1 MLFTSLTARL
11 SRASAAVLMLAL
23 MAPVASAESV
33 FYRYVDKN
41 GVPVINSRIPPEYAQ
56 KGYEVVTASG
66 RVVRVVKPAPTDA
79 EKENLKSKAELE
91 KWDAELRRRYSSV
104 KEIKLAKKRKLES
117 IDGSIQILKGNI
129 GGIDTRIHQKRMEAA
144 NLERAGRSVGEGL
157 LKQLDE
163 LKHKREV
170 TVARIEKREVERQAL
185 IDKFDQD
192 IERFGV
198 ISSGR
203 RGN

>member
-1 MLFTSLTARL
+1 MLLTTLTTKL
-11 SRASAAVLMLAL
+11 SRASIAVLAL
-23 MAPVASAESV
+23 MTAAVSAEVV
-33 FYRYVDKN
+33 FYRYIDKD
-41 GVPVINSRIPPEYAQ
+41 GVPVISSKIPPEYAQ
-56 KGYEVVTASG
+56 KGYEVVTPSG

-79 EKENLKSKAELE
+79 EKENLRSKAELA

-104 KEIKLAKKRKLES
+104 KEIKLAKQRKLES

-144 NLERAGRSVGEGL
+144 NLERAGREVGEGL
-157 LKQLDE
+157 LKQLEE

-170 TVARIEKREVERQAL
+170 TVTRIEKRERERQAL

-198 ISSGR
+198 ITGR
-203 RGN
+203 RES